1 MRVQNILLLSFFVS
15 AFFAPLS
22 SSAAQLLM
30 LRDTLSTSVPGKSA
44 SHTIEFVNTQDI
56 PESGEIR
63 VRFDGAGAPFLFPPL
78 FDYTHVG
85 VDVWRGAGYES
96 FVIDAISDL
105 ATSSAGLFLIGD
117 GEVRV
122 RLPADAPYMIPAGS
136 RVRVRI
142 GAGVAET
149 NAILNPNVAGS
160 HRFTI
165 VTYDSSENEIDRG
178 IGIVTTITP
187 VTIGAIYEGTAAII
201 KNDLPKGLLPGGT
214 AKVYITFETNLPA
227 YCRYSNTPDV
237 PYESMPTL
245 QSFKSSNFNRLH
257 FLTVDTEDDRLYK
270 YFVRCFTR
278 YGLTP
283 NTEDY
288 PIEFEVGV
296 IPKEKRPPP
305 PPPGTQSGNNT
316 GGGNQL
322 FQSGLT
328 IDGKT
333 FSGALVS
340 IMMDGKELRTL
351 NADGQGYFNTV
362 VSDIDRGTY
371 TFGITAIDADKNR
384 STTYSTTIAV
394 TGATRNSIGPVFLSP
409 TAYSKTP
416 QIDVGM
422 NVLAQG
428 KAIPLQTV
436 QAVVIGAKDP
446 LQQPYALATTTANGS
461 GDWSLLLETN
471 TLPKGTYAIRA
482 QTLVPGQGNSQFSP
496 EFLLGIGEKPQGD
509 NRKRSDINGDGKVNL
524 ADLSILLF
532 NWRKSNPTADINSDG
547 IVNIVD
553 FSIMLSAWTG

>member
-1 MRVQNILLLSFFVS
+1 
-15 AFFAPLS
+15 
-22 SSAAQLLM
+22 M

-44 SHTIEFVNTQDI
+44 SHVIEFVNTNDI

-63 VRFDGAGAPFLFPPL
+63 VRFDGNGAPFLFPPL
-78 FDYTHVG
+78 FDHTHIG
-85 VDVWRGAGYES
+85 VDVWRGATYES
-96 FVIDAISDL
+96 YVVDAISDL
-105 ATSSAGLFLIGD
+105 ATSSASFFLIGD

-122 RLPADAPYMIPAGS
+122 RLPADAPYMIPAAT
-136 RVRVRI
+136 RVRIRI
-142 GAGVAET
+142 GAGLFSTE
-149 NAILNPNVAGS
+149 AILNPNVAGA
-160 HRFTI
+160 HRFSIT
-165 VTYDSSENEIDRG
+165 TYDSSENEIDRG
-178 IGIVTTITP
+178 IGMVTTVTPIT
-187 VTIGAIYEGTAAII
+187 VGATYEGTSAVI
-201 KNDLPKGLLPGGT
+201 KNGLPHGLLPGGT
-214 AKVYITFETNLPA
+214 AKVYITFETSIPA
-227 YCRYSNTPDV
+227 YCRYSTTPNA

-257 FLTVDTEDDRLYK
+257 FLTVDTVDDSVYK
-270 YFVRCFTR
+270 YYVRCFTK

-296 IPKEKRPPP
+296 VPKEKRPPP
-305 PPPGTQSGNNT
+305 PPPGTQAGNGT

-371 TFGITAIDADKNR
+371 SFGIAAIDADKNR

-394 TGATRNSIGPVFLSP
+394 TSATRNSIGPVFLSP
-409 TAYSKTP
+409 TAYSRTP

-422 NVLAQG
+422 TVLAQG
-428 KAIPLQTV
+428 KAVPLQTV
-436 QAVVIGAKDP
+436 QTIVIGAKDP
-446 LQQPYALATTTANGS
+446 LQQPYAIATTTANGS
-461 GDWSLLLETN
+461 GDWSALLDTHA
-471 TLPKGTYAIRA
+471 LPKGTYAIRA

-496 EFLLGIGEKPQGD
+496 EFLLVIGEKPQGD
-509 NRKRSDINGDGKVNL
+509 TRKRSDINGDGKVNL

-532 NWRKSNPTADINSDG
+532 NWRKTNLAADINSDG